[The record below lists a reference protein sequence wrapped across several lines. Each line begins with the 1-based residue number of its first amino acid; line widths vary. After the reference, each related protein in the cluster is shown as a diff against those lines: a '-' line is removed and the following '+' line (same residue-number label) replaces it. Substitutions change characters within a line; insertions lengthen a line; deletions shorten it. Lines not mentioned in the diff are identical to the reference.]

1 MASGFSGHI
10 EQAARRINSRRIQRR
25 CPAARRT
32 MSRPAASE
40 RENHQ
45 HDEAERDAR
54 RHHIEP
60 EARQAATRIR
70 GPEPH
75 DRTQEHQNGA

>member
-1 MASGFSGHI
+1 
-10 EQAARRINSRRIQRR
+10 
-25 CPAARRT
+25 

-54 RHHIEP
+54 RHYIEP
-60 EARQAATRIR
+60 EARQAASRIR